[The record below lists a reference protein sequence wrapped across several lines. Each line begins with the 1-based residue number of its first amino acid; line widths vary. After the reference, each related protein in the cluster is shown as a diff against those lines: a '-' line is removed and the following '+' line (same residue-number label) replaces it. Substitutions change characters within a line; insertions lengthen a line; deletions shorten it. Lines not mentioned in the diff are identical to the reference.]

1 MMICGYTLKGTGAH
15 VIISEHT
22 PKIEKAAQYAAFYSS
37 YKHSSN
43 IPVDYTLV
51 RYVTKVRKSET
62 FKTTY
67 TNYKTIYI
75 NEVSMEIL
83 TNH

>member
-1 MMICGYTLKGTGAH
+1 MWLHVKAGTGAH
-15 VIISEHT
+15 VIIKGEVSS
-22 PKIEKAAQYAAFYSS
+22 KIIEKAAQYAAFYSS
-37 YKHSSN
+37 YKYSTN

-51 RYVTKVRKSET
+51 RYVSKVRKSST

-75 NEVSMEIL
+75 NEVNNDIL